1 MKVDYD
7 LVYNVYL
14 EIRSNIRNKKSIFY
28 FELLLDS
35 NINYIVNKINNND
48 YKLSKYNIFFI
59 KEKKYRLILSNN
71 IYDKIY
77 THLVSNIIL
86 SKLDKYLINS
96 NVASRIGR
104 GTSYGRSLLHKY
116 ICKLKRNNKEFYI
129 LKFDIKK
136 YFFNIDH
143 EVLINKLSKYLNNL
157 EINIIKDIINSTNLE
172 YINENIKLLNDRYLL
187 DLPIYKNNKGL
198 SIGSVCSEML
208 AIFYLNDFDHLI
220 KEKLGCKYY
229 IRYMDDGIIL
239 MNNKEKLK
247 KVFNVLKKEIKDYK
261 LEFNSKTKIYKS
273 LEGFFFQVLV
283 IMFLIIE
290 QLKELV
296 KEIKRKSLRE
306 LIILIINFI
315 KIILNILSN

>member
-48 YKLSKYNIFFI
+48 YKLSKYNIFYI

-86 SKLDKYLINS
+86 SKLDKYLIDS

-247 KVFNVLKKEIKDYK
+247 KVFNVLKKESKDYK
-261 LEFNSKTKIYKS
+261 LEFNSKTKIYNS
-273 LEGFFFQVLV
+273 YEGFFF
-283 IMFLIIE
+283 
-290 QLKELV
+290 
-296 KEIKRKSLRE
+296 RY
-306 LIILIINFI
+306 
-315 KIILNILSN
+315 